1 MEGEHPSP
9 GLPALVDQRSSL
21 QAAQGRRRDPTL
33 EDAMKTALDNA
44 TLDEMEAR
52 GGSFIKALARAARY
66 ADDDNLSRIKSVWF
80 YEWMYYQKMI
90 PNLRVRF
97 QEAQ

>member
-1 MEGEHPSP
+1 
-9 GLPALVDQRSSL
+9 
-21 QAAQGRRRDPTL
+21 
-33 EDAMKTALDNA
+33 MKTALDTA

-52 GGSFIKALARAARY
+52 GGSFIRALAKAARY
-66 ADDDNLSRIKSVWF
+66 ADDDNLSRIKTVWQDDWLF
-80 YEWMYYQKMI
+80 YQRMI

>member
-1 MEGEHPSP
+1 
-9 GLPALVDQRSSL
+9 
-21 QAAQGRRRDPTL
+21 
-33 EDAMKTALDNA
+33 MKTALDNA

-52 GGSFIKALARAARY
+52 GGSFIRALAKAARL
-66 ADDDNLSRIKSVWF
+66 ADDANLSRIKSVWS

-90 PNLRVRF
+90 PNLRARF

>member
-1 MEGEHPSP
+1 
-9 GLPALVDQRSSL
+9 
-21 QAAQGRRRDPTL
+21 
-33 EDAMKTALDNA
+33 MKTALDNA

-66 ADDDNLSRIKSVWF
+66 ADEDNFRRIKSVWQDDWLF
-80 YEWMYYQKMI
+80 YQNMI
-90 PNLRVRF
+90 PNLRARF